1 MRNSYNAT
9 VTKPILVLLGC
20 LFFIVS
26 TSMGASAKSSEHSRQ
41 VAAGIVTNEKQALR
55 LKNSGELKVRRLRAV
70 ANKAG
75 LLKAPTKGPSKGCGC
90 PALPGGGA
98 GSFGSCLRGCLAE
111 VGISPY
117 ALIMCGAACAAAWTG
132 GGAIVCAICV
142 GVSVTVI
149 EVCALGCAQEGGKE
163 FGGLLDARNIKHR
176 KAPVRSSPGISLRQ
190 AKA

>member
-1 MRNSYNAT
+1 MRSSDNA
-9 VTKPILVLLGC
+9 KPMFVLLGC
-20 LFFIVS
+20 LFLAVS
-26 TSMGASAKSSEHSRQ
+26 TSASAKSSFHGRLLS
-41 VAAGIVTNEKQALR
+41 AGIVTNEKQVLR
-55 LKNSGELKVRRLRAV
+55 LKNSAELKASRLRVV
-70 ANKAG
+70 ANKGG
-75 LLKAPTKGPSKGCGC
+75 LLKGASKGPIKGCGC
-90 PALPGGGA
+90 PALPNGA

-117 ALIMCGAACAAAWTG
+117 ALIMCGAACAVAWTG

-163 FGGLLDARNIKHR
+163 FGGLLDARNIRHQ
-176 KAPVRSSPGISLRQ
+176 KAPVRSSPGINLRQ